1 LVKHKTELSDFSK
14 NSIVKIFSQIGG
26 KFLWEDDLIL
36 NQFLEIE
43 SLILDW
49 DGVMSD
55 GRKDRHKNS
64 TYSELDTM
72 GINML
77 RFGHFIR
84 TGKIMPV
91 LIVTGEE
98 NPTAW
103 YVAERDRFSGVFYG
117 VKNKAQ
123 IDQKIKEELELDVS
137 KALFFFDD
145 ILDFAL
151 LRKCK
156 MGIGIHNPSMPLLQ
170 NLILKESQCAY
181 ITQNGGNHHG
191 VREACELLL
200 GISGKFEES
209 MENRTLFSPLYKDFL
224 NERNKIQAQLY

>member
-1 LVKHKTELSDFSK
+1 MDKNLGDKVFSLD
-14 NSIVKIFSQIGG
+14 SVQKIFTDLGGSFIWSQEEMVK
-26 KFLWEDDLIL
+26 KFREVE
-36 NQFLEIE
+36 F
-43 SLILDW
+43 LILDW

-77 RFGHFIR
+77 RFGHYLR
-84 TGKIMPV
+84 TKKILPV

-103 YVAERDRFSGVFYG
+103 FTAERDRFAGVYYG
-117 VKNKAQ
+117 VKNKGE
-123 IDQKIKEELELDVS
+123 IDQKIKKDLNLDVGN
-137 KALFFFDD
+137 AIFFFDD

-156 MGIGIHNPSMPLLQ
+156 MGIGIHNASMPLLQ
-170 NLILKESQCAY
+170 KLMQMESNCAY
-181 ITQNGGNHHG
+181 ITKHGGNQHG

-200 GISGKFEES
+200 GLSGNFQET
-209 MENRTLFSPLYKDFL
+209 MENRTLFSPIYREYL
-224 NERNKIQAQLY
+224 ESRNTIEPKLL